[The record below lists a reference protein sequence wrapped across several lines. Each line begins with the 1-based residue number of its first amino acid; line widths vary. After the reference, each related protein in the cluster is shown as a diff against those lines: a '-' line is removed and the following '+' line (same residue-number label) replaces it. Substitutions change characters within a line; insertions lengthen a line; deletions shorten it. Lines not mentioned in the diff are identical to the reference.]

1 MHPFRA
7 NLHLVNTGPPLD
19 EKDEI
24 DGCRLGDRRAQ
35 RQFYARY
42 AGWVLGICLRYL
54 EDRDEA
60 EDAMIRSMFSALTRI
75 RSLRDPRAVRPWLKR
90 IAVNECL
97 MILRQKPPLSA
108 SWEEVEVAVPAKDLT
123 SQNPEMSDLLQLIAR
138 LPEGY
143 RTVFNLYVLDGYT
156 HKEIGEMLGISLHT
170 SKSQLLMARRKL
182 ARWLGHPLNPSE
194 NETDPS

>member
-1 MHPFRA
+1 M
-7 NLHLVNTGPPLD
+7 D

-24 DGCRLGDRRAQ
+24 DGCRLDDRRAQ
-35 RQFYARY
+35 RQFYTRH
-42 AGWVLGICLRYL
+42 AGWVLGICMRYL
-54 EDRDEA
+54 TDRDEA

-75 RSLRDPRAVRPWLKR
+75 RSLRDANALRPWLKR

-97 MILRQKPPLSA
+97 MILRQKPPLTA
-108 SWEEVEVAVPAKDLT
+108 SWEEVGVAVPASDLT
-123 SQNPEMSDLLQLIAR
+123 FQNAEMSDLLHLIAC

-143 RTVFNLYVLDGYT
+143 RTVFNLYVLDGFT
-156 HKEIGEMLGISLHT
+156 HKEIGELLGISLHT

-194 NETDPS
+194 NETEPS

>member
-1 MHPFRA
+1 M
-7 NLHLVNTGPPLD
+7 
-19 EKDEI
+19 
-24 DGCRLGDRRAQ
+24 
-35 RQFYARY
+35 
-42 AGWVLGICLRYL
+42 RYL
-54 EDRDEA
+54 SDRDEA

-108 SWEEVEVAVPAKDLT
+108 SWEEIEVAVPAKDLT
-123 SQNPEMSDLLQLIAR
+123 SQNPEMSDLLHLIAR

-182 ARWLGHPLNPSE
+182 ARWLGHPLNSSE